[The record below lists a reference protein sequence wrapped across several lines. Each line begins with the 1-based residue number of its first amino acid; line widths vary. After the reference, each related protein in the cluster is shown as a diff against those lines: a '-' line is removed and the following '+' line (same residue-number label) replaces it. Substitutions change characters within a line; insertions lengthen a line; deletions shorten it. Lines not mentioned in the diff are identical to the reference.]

1 MAGRIVNVL
10 RSAPALL
17 LAPESYLR
25 AVFVLTGAALALALG
40 IADFTILSLV
50 ATAGTPAWATAL
62 AGVVLVG
69 GPLLV
74 GLVPAV
80 RQVEGAAV
88 QSLLA
93 AGFPDG
99 PPGAAADWPQRRR
112 TLGWFLSHVFTGVLV
127 VAAVLGLIALAG
139 NWWTI
144 PAAAATVLGTLLA
157 GRFLAWLGPRVD
169 GIAATR
175 QLGQFDSGGP
185 AVIVVTTFENDDY
198 VYDAL
203 QAGAR
208 GFLLKRSTAEDFIN
222 AIRTVHEGESL
233 LFPAAVRR
241 LATRHGGP
249 GGRGLA
255 EANLTDREAEVLRLI
270 AQGRSNAEIAAEL
283 FLGVETVKTH
293 VRNVLAKLGARDRV
307 QAVITAFESGFIR

>member
-1 MAGRIVNVL
+1 LEAPPSWLMAGRIVNVL
-10 RSAPALL
+10 RSAPAVL

-93 AGFPDG
+93 AGFQDG

-112 TLGWFLSHVFTGVLV
+112 TLGGS
-127 VAAVLGLIALAG
+127 
-139 NWWTI
+139 
-144 PAAAATVLGTLLA
+144 
-157 GRFLAWLGPRVD
+157 
-169 GIAATR
+169 
-175 QLGQFDSGGP
+175 
-185 AVIVVTTFENDDY
+185 
-198 VYDAL
+198 
-203 QAGAR
+203 
-208 GFLLKRSTAEDFIN
+208 
-222 AIRTVHEGESL
+222 
-233 LFPAAVRR
+233 
-241 LATRHGGP
+241 
-249 GGRGLA
+249 
-255 EANLTDREAEVLRLI
+255 
-270 AQGRSNAEIAAEL
+270 
-283 FLGVETVKTH
+283 
-293 VRNVLAKLGARDRV
+293 
-307 QAVITAFESGFIR
+307 